1 MKIIDI
7 ESAHQMYEAMDAEFA
22 AADIVIKTAEVADYR
37 PKQIHTPNVKKQDG
51 DLAIELEHSI
61 DILAALG
68 DKKATQRLIDF
79 TVGPNDIEAYAQR
92 KLFKQKLDYMIVNVG
107 TEQGLDFGTET
118 NRVTLFGKEDFKQ
131 TFPQL
136 QKKDL
141 ALALLTAIAERE
153 QTP

>member
-1 MKIIDI
+1 
-7 ESAHQMYEAMDAEFA
+7 
-22 AADIVIKTAEVADYR
+22 
-37 PKQIHTPNVKKQDG
+37 
-51 DLAIELEHSI
+51 
-61 DILAALG
+61 
-68 DKKATQRLIDF
+68 
-79 TVGPNDIEAYAQR
+79 
-92 KLFKQKLDYMIVNVG
+92 MIVNVG